1 VSVSSDH
8 GTLRSGLQSSASS
21 MSGFSLFRAADPTG
35 PQWNAATPSSD
46 RLTSPFELPNGG
58 QPYLAN
64 EPQLDLEVMDAR
76 SELEEYVAAHGTNDG
91 THWTLLVASD
101 DVERIQSY
109 SRLLDQETSASNRLA
124 RSTPDKGSAELSQSG
139 KAAIESLISSLPQ
152 TADFMD
158 TIVLSTSE
166 SIFALSERIL
176 SLFDLRIAACE
187 DRHDFVAS
195 HTWLSHME
203 DFEDYIRFHGS
214 DSVAPLLLD
223 MEMSAKT
230 SIAASLSAIAR
241 CEEWLE
247 IVRPALD
254 LASSQLTISCES
266 NEALRTKM
274 WYTADIR
281 TSSAYDNVRA
291 ITSALRV
298 MGKPKRASA
307 IKQAPPLRHWSGTR
321 LSSQNVHLK
330 SEAQILELLGTN
342 PEYGGPNKLS
352 DDQSKLTLTWL
363 RRNDIQLICA
373 GEERLHK
380 LCMEVRKCVDQVVTP
395 SRQDNPLLW
404 SNVLFARDS
413 NDTRP
418 PPIDSTR
425 LFAPEP
431 PHRRF
436 DMLSL
441 QTNPFT
447 TIDNISNASQTLS
460 STSSRDYFDRSP
472 TLAARSSAAF
482 WSPAATEVRSPSSTT
497 SVASHIGRGWDTS
510 PRKPIF
516 ASQSSSLESQAT
528 GILRE
533 QVTGLLLSD
542 VGATLFVQGSET
554 DEAFFGG
561 LGADLTEQH
570 LASKMKFTNRE
581 HSHGVPDLH
590 RDHRIS
596 KQRPP
601 FNFEQAFRSMF
612 EAFAIDCD
620 PYAKLEHL
628 NAIQKLIRPYMARR
642 DRCMDVPVPD
652 EDTSSKLL
660 QSVAAKHTTPD
671 SELLT
676 EGFYTLFCQRGI
688 RPPAIFRDLQYISS
702 LCSSSV
708 LDSSSRGQA
717 FWNAAAAAIRL
728 KSEAR
733 KKLVETADNII
744 DYHTNNR
751 GHGRSASS
759 AQQQQRDSATFTA
772 PSRTPSAEVIA
783 HYSMADAAHLLQI
796 TAREGDSAA
805 QRELATL
812 YLTHPELM
820 DHVISPFA
828 LPGDVF
834 RDEIE
839 GRWKRDRDPERCDP
853 RTMCVAHHW
862 MVLGAKGGD
871 ALAREFLR
879 QREEMERL
887 P

>member
-8 GTLRSGLQSSASS
+8 DTLRSGMHSSASS
-21 MSGFSLFRAADPTG
+21 MSGFSLFRGTDPTG
-35 PQWNAATPSSD
+35 AQWTAATPSSG
-46 RLTSPFELPNGG
+46 RLSSPFEFGNGG
-58 QPYLAN
+58 QPYLTD
-64 EPQLDLEVMDAR
+64 ETQLDLEVMDAR

-101 DVERIQSY
+101 DVEHIESH
-109 SRLLDQETSASNRLA
+109 SRLLGQKRTASNGSVHSTA
-124 RSTPDKGSAELSQSG
+124 RKGNAKMSQPG
-139 KAAIESLISSLPQ
+139 KAAIESLLSSLPQ
-152 TADFMD
+152 SAVF
-158 TIVLSTSE
+158 TSAFE
-166 SIFALSERIL
+166 VTTPEGIFVLSERIL
-176 SLFDLRIAACE
+176 TLFDLRIAECE

-203 DFEDYIRFHGS
+203 EFEDYIRFHGS

-223 MEMSAKT
+223 IEKSAKM
-230 SIAASLSAIAR
+230 SLDASVSAIAQ
-241 CEEWLE
+241 CERWLE
-247 IVRPALD
+247 AVRPTLD
-254 LASSQLTISCES
+254 LASSQLMVSCES
-266 NEALRTKM
+266 NKALRTKM

-291 ITSALRV
+291 VTSALRV
-298 MGKPKRASA
+298 MGKPKRASTL
-307 IKQAPPLRHWSGTR
+307 KQAPPLRHWSGTR

-352 DDQSKLTLTWL
+352 DDQSRLTLTWL
-363 RRNDIQLICA
+363 RRNDVQLICA

-404 SNVLFARDS
+404 SNALFSRDS
-413 NDTRP
+413 HDARP

-472 TLAARSSAAF
+472 TLAAKSSTAF

-497 SVASHIGRGWDTS
+497 SVASHLGRGWDTS
-510 PRKPIF
+510 PRKSNF
-516 ASQSSSLESQAT
+516 VSQSSSTETEAT

-554 DEAFFGG
+554 DDAFFSG
-561 LGADLTEQH
+561 LGADLTEKH
-570 LASKMKFTNRE
+570 LASKMTFTNRE
-581 HSHGVPDLH
+581 HTHGLPDIH
-590 RDHRIS
+590 RDHRLS
-596 KQRPP
+596 KQRPS
-601 FNFEQAFRSMF
+601 FDFEQAFRSMF
-612 EAFAIDCD
+612 ESFAVECD

-628 NAIQKLIRPYMARR
+628 NAIQKLIRPYLARR
-642 DRCMDVPVPD
+642 NRCIEALVPD

-660 QSVAAKHTTPD
+660 QSVAAKHITPD

-676 EGFYTLFCQRGI
+676 EGFYTLFCQRDI

-759 AQQQQRDSATFTA
+759 AQQQRDSATFTA

-783 HYSMADAAHLLQI
+783 HYSMADASHLLQI